1 VKLYRP
7 ATILVGILFVLL
19 GGLTRLATPEHVYD
33 QQNIKIEHG
42 TIGQALDYTGSGST
56 VKVTRIKFSRTV
68 LDSSAG
74 DGDKPI
80 DTNGIYV
87 AIEWDAIRGDRKPDS
102 IEPTLVADGGS
113 VYEPAEGLNN
123 SNMDFPNAGYARTG
137 TIVFEVNPT
146 DMKNLTLRL
155 HSMMLFNVYNTEIQ
169 VDLGIPTEAIAQ
181 HMIDTAAPQYIVEDA
196 VTRVAS

>member
-33 QQNIKIEHG
+33 QQNIKVEHG
-42 TIGQALDYTGSGST
+42 TIGEALDYTGSGST
-56 VKVTRIKFSRTV
+56 VKVTRIKFARAV
-68 LDSSAG
+68 LDSSASEG
-74 DGDKPI
+74 QKPI

-87 AIEWDAIRGDRKPDS
+87 AIEWDTVRGDRKPDG
-102 IEPTLVADGGS
+102 IEATLLADGGS
-113 VYEPAEGLNN
+113 VYQPVEGLNN
-123 SNMDFPNAGYARTG
+123 SNLDFPNAGYARIG

-155 HSMMLFNVYNTEIQ
+155 HSMMLFNTYNSEIQ
-169 VDLGIPTEAIAQ
+169 VNLGIPTEAIAQ
-181 HMIDTAAPQYIVEDA
+181 QMIDTAAPQYVVENA
-196 VTRVAS
+196 ITRVAS

>member
-33 QQNIKIEHG
+33 QQNIKVEHG
-42 TIGQALDYTGSGST
+42 TIGEALDYTGSGST
-56 VKVTRIKFSRTV
+56 VKVTRIKFARAV
-68 LDSSAG
+68 LDSSASEG
-74 DGDKPI
+74 QKPI

-87 AIEWDAIRGDRKPDS
+87 AIEWDTVRGDRKPDG
-102 IEPTLVADGGS
+102 IEATLLADGGS
-113 VYEPAEGLNN
+113 VYQPLEGLNN
-123 SNMDFPNAGYARTG
+123 SNLDFPNAGYARIG

-155 HSMMLFNVYNTEIQ
+155 HSMMLFNTYNSEIQ
-169 VDLGIPTEAIAQ
+169 VNLGIPTEAIAQ
-181 HMIDTAAPQYIVEDA
+181 QMIDTAAPQYVVENA
-196 VTRVAS
+196 ITRVAS

>member
-1 VKLYRP
+1 MKLYRP

-33 QQNIKIEHG
+33 QQNIKVEHG
-42 TIGQALDYTGSGST
+42 TIGAALDFTGSGST
-56 VKVTRIKFSRTV
+56 VKVTRIKFARTV

-87 AIEWDAIRGDRKPDS
+87 AIEWDTVRGDRKPDS
-102 IEPTLVADGGS
+102 IEPTLTADGGS
-113 VYEPAEGLNN
+113 VYEPAEGLDN
-123 SNMDFPNAGYARTG
+123 SNMDFPNAGYARAG

-155 HSMMLFNVYNTEIQ
+155 RSMMLFNVYNTEIQ

-181 HMIDTAAPQYIVEDA
+181 QMVDTAAPQYIVESS